1 MAENIRVLLVEPG
14 EKPRL
19 VTVEHTLEH
28 LQALVGG
35 FIQAVYP
42 WEDPVALV
50 CDDEGLF
57 KGYPFNRMLVDKDGN
72 PCDAVKGAFF
82 ICGLGRED
90 FDSISDELA
99 TKYTEL
105 FLWPEL
111 LVRTEDEH
119 VLWISL
125 KPGTKPRVVA

>member
-82 ICGLGRED
+82 ICGLGEEDFCDIPADLAQKYAEMFWCPESFILIDGNLVVIRED
-90 FDSISDELA
+90 DGSTA
-99 TKYTEL
+99 
-105 FLWPEL
+105 
-111 LVRTEDEH
+111 H
-119 VLWISL
+119 V
-125 KPGTKPRVVA
+125 